1 MPIVRIAEQ
10 PATSWRPGQ
19 TLRQV
24 IGADEGSTSLSMQ
37 HFTVHPGSHTPL
49 HRHDVDEAILLLSGC
64 IDVYIDDAWRT
75 VGPGDLCLFP
85 AGTGHAFTGAGDG
98 PAEILTVFPVPDALT
113 AVHTTYLEGDPP
125 IPWPDP

>member
-10 PATSWRPGQ
+10 PATPWRPGQ
-19 TLRQV
+19 TLRQA

-75 VGPGDLCLFP
+75 VGLRRHYVCFP
-85 AGTGHAFTGAGDG
+85 R
-98 PAEILTVFPVPDALT
+98 EALT
-113 AVHTTYLEGDPP
+113 PSPAPATAPRKF
-125 IPWPDP
+125 